1 MTLAKIEEALA
12 DFRAGK
18 FVIIVD
24 ADDRENEGDLT
35 IAAEFAAPE
44 AINFMAR
51 EGRGLICLAMMG
63 ERLDKLSIPMMV
75 PPDDNTARFGTAFTV
90 SVEARRGVSTGIS
103 AFDRATTIRAM
114 IDPATRPNDIA
125 RPGLRLPA
133 AGRRGWSAGSP
144 RADRSLDGFGAAG
157 GVISGG
163 GHLRNHE

>member
-63 ERLDKLSIPMMV
+63 ERLRPS
-75 PPDDNTARFGTAFTV
+75 RSRV
-90 SVEARRGVSTGIS
+90 SPSKANRSTS
-103 AFDRATTIRAM
+103 
-114 IDPATRPNDIA
+114 
-125 RPGLRLPA
+125 
-133 AGRRGWSAGSP
+133 SP
-144 RADRSLDGFGAAG
+144 RTVDAIQTPASADQT
-157 GVISGG
+157 
-163 GHLRNHE
+163 